1 MQLKLKK
8 GDFLS
13 PLCEKGKIEWQ
24 TVMGKLLCGVDLG
37 GTKLA
42 VVLIDEQGTIR
53 HKRVV
58 YDHATKTDAEIVL
71 YIIDLVRQV
80 LSSNGL
86 KETDLYG
93 IGVGFPG
100 HLRYKDG
107 ITITTSNLK
116 GLKNFP
122 LRLAI
127 QEHFQVRV
135 LLDNDAN
142 AQTYAEFRY
151 GAGRGYESMIF
162 VTVST
167 GIGGGIVINNR
178 LYRGMTGTAG
188 EFGHMIIDPH
198 SQIQCGCGNYGCLMG
213 CASGLSLPQIA
224 QKFLDQGVPTTLAM
238 KSIADVDGK
247 MIKAGL
253 DSHDLLCEKVATESA
268 RYIGIGLYN
277 IFQVLNPPLIV
288 LGGGLMNLGESFF
301 TTIQE
306 TFYVYAKEMLH
317 DPIEIALAQI
327 GDDAGAIGVAALLLE
342 DNE

>member
-1 MQLKLKK
+1 MIVSSVFYSHSNLNM
-8 GDFLS
+8 
-13 PLCEKGKIEWQ
+13 E
-24 TVMGKLLCGVDLG
+24 KLLCGVDLG

-42 VVLIDEQGTIR
+42 VVLADEQGTIR
-53 HKRVV
+53 DKCVV
-58 YDHATKTDAEIVL
+58 YDHATKTDSEIVL
-71 YIIDLVRQV
+71 YITDLIKQIV
-80 LSSNGL
+80 SSNRL

-93 IGVGFPG
+93 IGVSFPG
-100 HLRYKDG
+100 HLRYKEG

-122 LRLAI
+122 LRQAI
-127 QEHFQVRV
+127 QAHFQVRV
-135 LLDNDAN
+135 LVDNDAN
-142 AQTYAEFRY
+142 AQSYAEFRY
-151 GAGRGYESMIF
+151 GAGRGYTSMIF

-213 CASGLSLPQIA
+213 CASGQSLPQIA
-224 QKFLDQGVPTTLAM
+224 QKFLEQGVPTTLTIESAEN
-238 KSIADVDGK
+238 VDGK

-253 DSHDLLCEKVATESA
+253 AKHDLLCENVAAESA

-277 IFQVLNPPLIV
+277 IFQVFNPPLIV

-306 TFYVYAKEMLH
+306 TFYTYAKGMLH
-317 DPIEIALAQI
+317 DPIELALAQL